1 MSGGACPVVMQAT
14 GAPCGRPVK
23 GRGLCATHRDRRAK
37 GWSDEELG
45 LAFGARRPR
54 APKVPVVVGDLDM
67 AFAEA
72 HAFVR
77 EYRAEPSTI
86 RTYECQ
92 FGLFEKWCAEHGRC
106 AVPASEA
113 TVSAHVG
120 WMRGKNYAPDAV
132 SRRMSAVADR
142 HYIDHF
148 PDPTGPAREA
158 LKGYRNVVTGPSLGA
173 GKAKVRPASLAEVE
187 RLTAAP
193 HALTPRVAAMRAAL
207 HLVRD
212 KVVPRFGAL
221 ACAEVIGA
229 TLVRRTARRTE
240 SHELVPADTLSA
252 VSLAADLAG
261 PHPWRVRYRPSGA
274 ADREELD
281 IKRATGMLHKAQ
293 REITRRFRALAR
305 DLVAELDLA
314 DPTEFARAVLLCD
327 PESVWHLYDQA
338 LFPMGLHLA
347 LDVGDWAG
355 LLGRHVERVDKGWN
369 VGLSP
374 ASSDPWRRPVTLL
387 LAERRRAAF
396 CPARALE
403 AWVAF
408 YRPGPDDPLFP
419 HFGHGTIDRTRP
431 VSHDQVRHRLEKL
444 CIRAGVAP
452 LSPNSFE
459 RGFVAEALGAG
470 ATDPQIR
477 AVTRS
482 SRVTARARQEIRNGA
497 PEVSR
502 RVAEGDRW

>member
-1 MSGGACPVVMQAT
+1 MSGGACPIVMQAT
-14 GAPCGRPVK
+14 GAACGRPVK
-23 GRGLCATHRDRRAK
+23 GRGLCATHRTRRAK
-37 GWSDEELG
+37 GWSDEEMG
-45 LAFGARRPR
+45 LTFGAHRPR
-54 APKVPVVVGDLDM
+54 PPKVPVVVGDLDV
-67 AFAEA
+67 AVAEA
-72 HAFVR
+72 RAFGR

-86 RTYECQ
+86 RNYECQ
-92 FGLFEKWCAEHGRC
+92 FGLFEKWCADHGRC
-106 AVPASEA
+106 AVPASQA

-120 WMRGKNYAPDAV
+120 WMRGKNYAPEAI
-132 SRRMSAVADR
+132 SRRMSAIADR
-142 HYIDHF
+142 HYIDRF

-158 LKGYRNVVTGPSLGA
+158 LKGYRNTVTGPSLGA

-187 RLTAAP
+187 RLIAAP
-193 HALTPRVAAMRAAL
+193 HAPTPRVAAMRAAL

-221 ACAEVIGA
+221 ACAEVTGE

-240 SHELVPADTLSA
+240 SHELVLADTLSA

-261 PHPWRVRYRPSGA
+261 PHPWRVGYRPSGA
-274 ADREELD
+274 TDRKELE
-281 IKRATGMLHKAQ
+281 IKGATDMLHKAQ
-293 REITRRFRALAR
+293 RTITRRFRALAG
-305 DLVAELDLA
+305 DLAAELDLA
-314 DPTEFARAVLLCD
+314 EPAEFDRALLLCD
-327 PESVWHLYDQA
+327 PKSVWHLYDRA

-369 VGLSP
+369 VALSP
-374 ASSDPWRRPVTLL
+374 ASSNPWRRPVTLL
-387 LAERRRAAF
+387 LAERSRSAL
-396 CPARALE
+396 CPARALD

-419 HFGHGTIDRTRP
+419 HFAHGTIDRTRP
-431 VSHDQVRHRLEKL
+431 VSHGQVRHRLEEL
-444 CIRAGVAP
+444 CSRAGVAP

-482 SRVTARARQEIRNGA
+482 ARVTARARQEIRDGA

-502 RVAEGDRW
+502 RVAERDSW